1 MRPFPWRPGMT
12 AEVHPRGGQVT
23 LFAVRGDIAFCAYL
37 DGPHPSTAQPRI
49 ADLRLDLLTPVE
61 TDGATLGAFRQV
73 IRELRGDP
81 SWSPTPLAHDPGV
94 VEWVIDPP
102 SRERQTLYPSEFAA
116 MMAAYERITWPT
128 S

>member
-1 MRPFPWRPGMT
+1 MT

-61 TDGATLGAFRQV
+61 TDGATLGALRQV

-102 SRERQTLYPSEFAA
+102 SRERQTLYHSEFAA

>member
-1 MRPFPWRPGMT
+1 MSKPFPWRPGMRT
-12 AEVHPRGGQVT
+12 TRPVQPDYISFVAT
-23 LFAVRGDIAFCAYL
+23 D
-37 DGPHPSTAQPRI
+37 DGVERIWSHRYGWRLAADVKPAQQ
-49 ADLRLDLLTPVE
+49 
-61 TDGATLGAFRQV
+61 DGATLGALRQV

-116 MMAAYERITWPT
+116 MMAAFARIT
-128 S
+128 